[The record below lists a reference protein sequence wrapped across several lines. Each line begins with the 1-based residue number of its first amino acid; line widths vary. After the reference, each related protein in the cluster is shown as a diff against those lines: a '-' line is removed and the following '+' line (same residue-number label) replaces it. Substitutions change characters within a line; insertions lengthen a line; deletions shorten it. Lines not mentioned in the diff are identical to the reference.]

1 MVVNVP
7 AASNSP
13 DTCCEP
19 LALGSTRDAEQLVE
33 IVKALGDPVRLQIVD
48 VLKRHGQPVCVCD
61 LQPLFDITQPTLSHH
76 LKRLREAGLVRV
88 ERRQQWAFYSLVPER
103 MEVLAQ
109 WLS

>member
-1 MVVNVP
+1 MPVNAPLTPIVDS
-7 AASNSP
+7 A
-13 DTCCEP
+13 CCEP
-19 LALGSTRDAEQLVE
+19 LTLGPARDAEQLVE
-33 IVKALGDPVRLQIVD
+33 IVKALGDPVRLQIVH
-48 VLKRHGQPVCVCD
+48 VLKHHGQQVCVCD

>member
-1 MVVNVP
+1 VNVP
-7 AASNSP
+7 LASTTDP
-13 DTCCEP
+13 ACCEP
-19 LALGSTRDAEQLVE
+19 LALGPTRDAEQLVE
-33 IVKALGDPVRLQIVD
+33 IVKALGDPVRLQIIG

-88 ERRQQWAFYSLVPER
+88 DRRQQWAFYSLVPER

>member
-1 MVVNVP
+1 MNE
-7 AASNSP
+7 AAQIEAA
-13 DTCCEP
+13 CCAP
-19 LALGSTRDAEQLVE
+19 LALGPSRDAEQLVE
-33 IVKALGDPVRLQIVD
+33 IVKALGDPVRLHIVD